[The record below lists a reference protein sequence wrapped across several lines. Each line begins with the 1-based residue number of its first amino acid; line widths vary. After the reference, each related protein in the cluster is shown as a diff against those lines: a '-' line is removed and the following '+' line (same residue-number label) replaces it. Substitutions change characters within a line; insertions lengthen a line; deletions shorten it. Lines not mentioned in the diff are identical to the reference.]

1 MVAESRRAILDRYAL
16 GEGFYMRKLFA
27 VLVSAFLLCRPAHSE
42 MMTAQEYLQQP
53 QTGPRHDATMKQF
66 GVTSTGHGE
75 AADIGALKQS
85 FVSET
90 QDILSQ
96 FAYQNTAS
104 TE

>member
-1 MVAESRRAILDRYAL
+1 VEIARSKYRAEKVDPLASR
-16 GEGFYMRKLFA
+16 
-27 VLVSAFLLCRPAHSE
+27 
-42 MMTAQEYLQQP
+42 
-53 QTGPRHDATMKQF
+53 TMKQF
-66 GVTSTGHGE
+66 GVTSAGRGE

-96 FAYQNTAS
+96 FAYQNTAP